1 MPANNVIFNNVIMP
15 AFAPQQIAAS
25 GTNAIYYGT
34 PVDTVG
40 AKFDA
45 TTYNADASPSSGTMG
60 VLAGANDAVLHIT
73 FAAAG
78 AAPSALA
85 VSIVESDVGT
95 LTSGS
100 LDSSS
105 TVLSYTDGA
114 LAAAALPTTT
124 EGRMVAI
131 PVPLTGRK
139 RYLQAL
145 VKATTPLSGTIN
157 FAGVWVGS
165 RLPVSVALSVPAN
178 MGAAYNPD
186 IASGATTPLYNQSIT
201 SLL

>member
-25 GTNAIYYGT
+25 GTDAIYYGT
-34 PVDTVG
+34 PVDTV
-40 AKFDA
+40 AATFDA
-45 TTYNADASPSSGTMG
+45 TAFNADASPSSGTMG

-85 VSIVESDVGT
+85 VSIVESSVGT
-95 LTSGS
+95 MTGGN
-100 LDSSS
+100 LDSAT

-114 LAAAALPTTT
+114 LTALPTTT
-124 EGRMVAI
+124 LGRMIAI

-145 VKATTPLSGTIN
+145 VKATTPASGTIN

-178 MGAAYNPD
+178 TGAAYNPD

>member
-15 AFAPQQIAAS
+15 AFAPQQIAAAQ
-25 GTNAIYYGT
+25 TDTIYYGT
-34 PVDTVG
+34 PVDTVS

-45 TTYNADASPSSGTMG
+45 TAFNADASPADGTMG

-78 AAPSALA
+78 AAPTSLA
-85 VSIVESDVGT
+85 VSIVESDSAT
-95 LTSGS
+95 LTSGALGS
-100 LDSSS
+100 TT

-114 LAAAALPTTT
+114 LTALPTTT
-124 EGRMVAI
+124 LGRMIAI
-131 PVPLTGRK
+131 PVPITGRK

-145 VKATTPLSGTIN
+145 VKATTPVSGTIN

-165 RLPVSVALSVPAN
+165 RLPVSVALAVPAN
-178 MGAAYNPD
+178 TGAAYNPD
-186 IASGATTPLYNQSIT
+186 IASGATTPLYNQAIT